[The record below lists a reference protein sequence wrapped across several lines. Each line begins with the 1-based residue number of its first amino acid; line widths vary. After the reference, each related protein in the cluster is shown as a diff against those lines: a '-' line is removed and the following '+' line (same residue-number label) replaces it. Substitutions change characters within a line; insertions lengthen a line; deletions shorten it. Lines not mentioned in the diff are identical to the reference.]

1 MKRKF
6 NKRLSKY
13 DAPLKIQ
20 FHKGFNDFRRGRV
33 FNPFNLNTMQSR
45 EWERG
50 FNSAYFLNLKKVKQ
64 REEIRTRS

>member
-45 EWERG
+45 
-50 FNSAYFLNLKKVKQ
+50 
-64 REEIRTRS
+64 